1 MVFSPHVICSINT
14 VAREMATPLGTR
26 IHFMDFNEQLTT
38 TLNYIQQQRTVT
50 CAIMPCVGPV
60 QSAA

>member
-1 MVFSPHVICSINT
+1 MVFSPHVIYSINT

-38 TLNYIQQQRTVT
+38 TLNYI
-50 CAIMPCVGPV
+50 
-60 QSAA
+60 